1 MENQIHSEKGGNTNG
16 RAWKTNGKQGKKHEG
31 KPMENER

>member
-1 MENQIHSEKGGNTNG
+1 MENKMHSEKRGKTIG

-31 KPMENER
+31 KPIENER